1 MALNKWIHPRNPY
14 KTPPDFKQL
23 AIKYPEFRKF
33 VTQDLKGKLHLDFK
47 NAAALRCLTTTL
59 LKQDFDLCV
68 DLPENSL
75 VPTLTLRLN
84 YLLWI
89 QDLLSNQA
97 TQCQLASG
105 GVTGLDIGT
114 GASCIY
120 PLLAAKHFNWK
131 MIATESD
138 QFNHDHAVKNLT
150 NNKLSSE
157 ISIRKV
163 GQDEFIKDVL
173 KSDETVHFS
182 MCNPPFF
189 DEETKG
195 GDCDNEPGKPNE
207 MYTGGGEV
215 TFVTRMASES
225 KELGDRVAIFTT
237 MLGHK
242 SSLAPVKKMLDGLG
256 VCSRA
261 SSELCQGKTM
271 RWTVAWTFR
280 PDIHLNKVKGTK
292 AKKEKLKKVFS
303 WSVEG
308 GKHLPEEQQKAT
320 DLLKKIKEWLEEI
333 QVNVVVTKET
343 KHLCRARLTAAQ
355 ATWRGQRRKRRAE
368 KKSKEIKDLMVNK
381 SQVDL
386 GLGNNGSPGFAKFS
400 EVADEPEKE
409 DSDIS
414 TVESCLLEAMGEQ
427 ENSLHPK
434 ENKEDVSRE
443 CDIQT
448 PSSLPDDAPEL
459 LCDLVIRWTGPSV
472 KLDMSFISGSAG
484 KEGMHQLLQ
493 FLKNKQSSNK

>member
-1 MALNKWIHPRNPY
+1 MSLNKWIHPRNPY

-23 AIKYPEFRKF
+23 AVKYPTFRKF

-59 LKQDFDLCV
+59 LQQDFDLCV

-75 VPTLTLRLN
+75 VPTLTLRMN

-89 QDLLSNQA
+89 QDILRDQDAQTKLS
-97 TQCQLASG
+97 G
-105 GVTGLDIGT
+105 EVKGLDIGT

-131 MIATESD
+131 MVASESD
-138 QFNHDHAVKNLT
+138 QFNYDHAVKNVN
-150 NNKLSSE
+150 NNKLTSE

-163 GQDEFIKDVL
+163 GEDVFIKDVL
-173 KSDETVHFS
+173 ESEEIVHFS

-189 DEETKG
+189 DEEAKD
-195 GDCDNEPGKPNE
+195 GDSDNEPGKPNE
-207 MYTGGGEV
+207 LYTGGGEV
-215 TFVTRMASES
+215 RFVTNMATDS
-225 KELGDRVAIFTT
+225 KMLGERVAIFTT

-242 SSLAPVKKMLDGLG
+242 SSLAPIKKMLDSLG

-261 SSELCQGKTM
+261 CSELCQGKTM
-271 RWTVAWTFR
+271 RWTVAWTFT
-280 PDIHLNKVKGTK
+280 PGLDLNKVKGTK
-292 AKKEKLKKVFS
+292 AKKEQQKKVFS

-308 GKHLPEEQQKAT
+308 GRHLPEEQQKAT
-320 DLLKKIKEWLEEI
+320 DLLKKIKEWLAEI
-333 QVNVVVTKET
+333 QVDVVVSKET

-368 KKSKEIKDLMVNK
+368 KKSRDIKDLMTNK

-386 GLGNNGSPGFAKFS
+386 GLGNDGSPGYEKFS
-400 EVADEPEKE
+400 EVGDEPDQEE
-409 DSDIS
+409 SDLS
-414 TVESCLLEAMGEQ
+414 TVESCLLEEMGGK
-427 ENSLHPK
+427 SVHSK
-434 ENKEDVSRE
+434 EKKED
-443 CDIQT
+443 IP
-448 PSSLPDDAPEL
+448 PSMRDAAPEL
-459 LCDLVIRWTGPSV
+459 LCDMVIRWTGPSV